1 MVFLPRVPVSEIG
14 CYLSSADI
22 LLVHLK
28 DDPLFLITIPSK
40 IQSYLKI
47 GIPILAAING
57 DAADLVERSKGGITC
72 EPDNP
77 QQMADSIL
85 RLIEMS
91 ELERSTMS
99 TNGKKY
105 YNENL
110 SLTKGVDK
118 FEKIFATI

>member
-1 MVFLPRVPVSEIG
+1 M
-14 CYLSSADI
+14 
-22 LLVHLK
+22 
-28 DDPLFLITIPSK
+28 
-40 IQSYLKI
+40 
-47 GIPILAAING
+47 AAING